1 MRAPDLRYFGDS
13 GRVEAQGNFT
23 LRSQRIYYSVFCE
36 AIRKVARLHDRGIAA
51 GTAEGLLIIG
61 QSGGGKTAIADFYVS
76 QFPRVQSE
84 TGLSIPVLRV
94 DTPESPSVKTFAQQ
108 ILLALGDPAA
118 DRGTAETKTQ
128 RLIVFLEKCKVQ
140 LLIVDEFQ
148 HFFDG
153 HRASEAKR
161 ITDWL
166 KNLLNRVKIP
176 VVLFGLPRS
185 IMVLRLNPQLRRR
198 FAAPHYLRPFS
209 IVGGDFNEL
218 RSVLRTFHDRIKVP
232 CIPLHDP
239 DVARRFFYASNGL
252 IDYVVKIL
260 DEAVSTSGLNEGERL
275 DLPHFARAFK
285 SVVWGDVPPRL
296 NPFSSDAIHRP
307 LIKRGEPFDNWDD
320 PATYTASSATKSGK
334 GGVR

>member
-1 MRAPDLRYFGDS
+1 MSASDLRHCGDS
-13 GRVEAQGNFT
+13 SCPDAQRNFT
-23 LRSQRIYYSVFCE
+23 LRSQRIYYAVFSE
-36 AIRKVARLHDRGIAA
+36 AIRRISRLHDRGINA

-76 QFPRVQSE
+76 KFPRVQSE
-84 TGLSIPVLRV
+84 TGLTIPVLRV

-108 ILLALGDPAA
+108 ILIALGDPAA

-128 RLIVFLEKCKVQ
+128 RLIVLLEKCKVQ

-153 HRASEAKR
+153 HRASEARR

-166 KNLLNRVKIP
+166 KNLLNRVRIP

-185 IMVLRLNPQLRRR
+185 IVVLRLNPQLRRR
-198 FAAPHYLRPFS
+198 FASPHYLRPFS
-209 IVGGDFNEL
+209 LADGEFAEL
-218 RSVLRTFHDRIKVP
+218 RSVLKTFHDLIKVP
-232 CIPLHDP
+232 CVPLHDV

-252 IDYVVKIL
+252 IDYVVKVL
-260 DEAVSTSGLNEGERL
+260 DEAVSTSCLKEGERL

-296 NPFSSDAIHRP
+296 NPFSNDAIHRP

-320 PATYTASSATKSGK
+320 PKAYSSST
-334 GGVR
+334 VRSSNGSAQ